1 VIYLDYNATTPF
13 LLEVFEAIRP
23 YLCEEWGKPS
33 GDCELGSKLK
43 GMIESEVV
51 RMESLP
57 G

>member
-23 YLCEEWGKPS
+23 YFCGESGNPS
-33 GDCELGSKLK
+33 SAYKFGSRLK